1 MQVCFLME
9 RLPLLL
15 LLIILLI
22 DDQIHELTD
31 NEQIEIL
38 FIKIVMVAFL
48 PPFHH

>member
-22 DDQIHELTD
+22 DDQMHELTD
-31 NEQIEIL
+31 SEQVEIL

-48 PPFHH
+48 SPFHH